1 MAGRLLCKAFDQGVW
16 AGTLSC
22 SLLCACSPDDHA
34 LAPAAER
41 RVLSSQAVRTSAG
54 QNLVPGRGPDGAWQW
69 DTTDRGGLRA
79 ELSPEADG
87 PIRLSSHGH
96 SGVVS
101 MRRVLARPARA
112 ERQGSLLV
120 YHDVWP
126 SIDVVDFAMD
136 QGVEEWVVARPLDG
150 AVDYE
155 LDLPDRWHARQPPGF
170 EGLVEVTDER
180 GVARLR
186 LRADE
191 AWDGAGHRVAV
202 DLALCQERVRL
213 SWRGGQVPPVVV
225 DPAWTSTG
233 SLAQPRSGHSTTLL
247 GTGEVLVAGGYSGG
261 GFTATAEIFDPGTGT
276 FRAAVNTMSTVRY
289 MHTATVLSSGLVLL
303 AGGSKND
310 IAADLF
316 DPRTGT
322 FSTTT
327 GDAQSRSQHTAT
339 LLRDGR
345 VLLAGGMDSHGA
357 LDTAELYDPTDGRFH
372 PAGTLA
378 RGRKSATATLLT
390 SGKVLVVGG
399 CDASGISGCSEVLA
413 STELFDPLTSQ
424 FTPGPPMAS
433 PRRLHT
439 ATLLFDGRV
448 LVAGG
453 DSDHGSYGVVA
464 TEIFDPGGNGGSGS
478 FSPGPD
484 MSVARAYHAASLLPS
499 GDVLLAGGCTGSE
512 CEDDERSTEVFRS
525 SSGTPV
531 FDPGPDLLGR
541 RSLQGMVVLAS
552 GKVLVAGGMLG
563 SDDLLTAEVLEPG
576 AEDERWTQV
585 AASLTAPRAGHSA
598 TLLASGEVLLVGGC
612 RAGTWFCTEDQST
625 AEGFEPEAMW
635 RRSSPSGPWEAV
647 TGSEKFALV
656 GDSGVAR
663 ESHTATML
671 HDGRV
676 VVAGGFKPVAGAGP
690 AMGDVTLFHPDTR
703 SFVQGGPLHLA
714 RGFHT
719 ATLLPSGK
727 VLMAGGCPDWSCTT
741 VFDDVE
747 LWDPAT
753 LQSQPMAPMKAARAE
768 HTATLLLDGKVLIA
782 GGRKVGSERY
792 AVESVEVYDPAGQG
806 QSRMAATL
814 LKARAQHTATLLPNG
829 AVLLAGGTDGG
840 EYLHWAEVFEPW
852 VNGGLGGVRVTGV
865 MTSPR
870 AAHTATLLPSG
881 SVLITGGLRA
891 YPDQADVTLDST
903 EVYDPSAD
911 HGDGAFRLSAP
922 MHRARAGH
930 TATLLPSGDVLVAGG
945 RRAAVDD
952 YDDTA
957 ELWQAAQR
965 PGDDRR
971 PRVLPPS
978 DPVRA
983 GQDSLLAGSRLTG
996 VSEASGGTTWSSAS
1010 NVPIVTW
1017 MPADGSGAMRG
1028 AMLGF
1033 SPDSLSWRPEV
1044 SALLGNG
1051 FVRVVSAGAAS
1062 VGAPVRIVG
1071 ASVSTAC
1078 PSGSG
1083 CDNGLCVDGFCCD
1096 SPCDGVC
1103 ESCASA
1109 ISGGGADGICTPIVQ
1124 GLDPQDECPRQEGS
1138 LCGFTG
1144 ECNGHGGCA
1153 RPSDGDPCGDGGV
1166 CSGMVC
1172 VLETTP
1178 ECVDG
1183 HLLRAADGTEVDCAP
1198 FRCTVEGICL
1208 PSCETSADCTAGY
1221 RCSASSR
1228 CVAATDSSP
1237 GADPVGCDCGT
1248 PGPSRPKLGIGWL
1261 VALLGLLRWTRA
1273 PTRGR
1278 R

>member
-22 SLLCACSPDDHA
+22 SLLCACSPTDA
-34 LAPAAER
+34 SLRPAAQS
-41 RVLSSQAVRTSAG
+41 RVSSQAIRTSVG
-54 QNLVPGRGPDGAWQW
+54 QDVVPGRGPQGDWQW
-69 DTTDRGGLRA
+69 DTTGRGGIRA
-79 ELSPEADG
+79 ELSSEADG
-87 PIRLSSHGH
+87 PIRLSSQGH
-96 SGVVS
+96 PAVVA
-101 MRRVLARPARA
+101 MRRVLARPVRA
-112 ERQGSLLV
+112 QRQGGMLV
-120 YHDVWP
+120 YRHVWRG
-126 SIDVVDFAMD
+126 IDVVDFAVA
-136 QGVEEWVVARPLDG
+136 QGIEEWVVATSLDG

-170 EGLVEVTDER
+170 AGMVEVLDER

-202 DLALCQERVRL
+202 ELALRRNRVQL
-213 SWRGGQVPPVVV
+213 SWRGGQVSPVVV

-247 GTGEVLVAGGYSGG
+247 GTGEVLVAGGYSGS
-261 GFTATAEIFDPGTGT
+261 GFTATAEIYDPRTGT
-276 FRAAVNTMSTVRY
+276 FRAAANTMSSARY

-303 AGGSKND
+303 AGGHKND

-316 DPRTGT
+316 DPWTGM

-327 GDAQSRSQHTAT
+327 GDAQARSQHTAT
-339 LLRDGR
+339 LLHDGR

-357 LDTAELYDPTDGRFH
+357 LETAELYDPADGRFH

-390 SGKVLVVGG
+390 SGKVLVAGG
-399 CDASGISGCSEVLA
+399 CDALGISGCTEVLA
-413 STELFDPLTSQ
+413 STELFDPPTGQ
-424 FTPGPPMAS
+424 FELGPPMAS

-453 DSDHGSYGVVA
+453 DSDNGSYGVVA
-464 TEIFDPGGNGGSGS
+464 TEIYDPAGHGGTGI
-478 FSPGPD
+478 FLPGPD
-484 MSVARAYHAASLLPS
+484 MSAARAYHAASLLPS
-499 GDVLLAGGCTGSE
+499 GDVLLTGGCTGPG
-512 CEDDERSTEVFRS
+512 CEDDQRSTDVFRS
-525 SSGTPV
+525 GSGSPV
-531 FDPGPDLLGR
+531 LDPGPDLVGR
-541 RSLQGMVVLAS
+541 KSLHGMVVLAS
-552 GKVLVAGGMLG
+552 GKVLVAGGMRG
-563 SDDLLTAEVLEPG
+563 SDDLLTAEVFEPG
-576 AEDERWTQV
+576 AGEERWTQT
-585 AASLTAPRAGHSA
+585 ASSLTTARAGHTA
-598 TLLASGEVLLVGGC
+598 TLLPTGEVLLVGGC
-612 RAGTWFCTEDQST
+612 RAGAWFCTEEQST

-635 RRSSPSGPWEAV
+635 RRPSVSGPWEAV
-647 TGSEKFALV
+647 TGSEQFTLV
-656 GDSGVAR
+656 GDTGVAR

-676 VVAGGFKPVAGAGP
+676 VVVGGFEPMAGAGP
-690 AMGDVTLFHPDTR
+690 AMGDVTIYRADTR
-703 SFVQGGPLHLA
+703 TFVQGGPLHLA

-727 VLMAGGCPDWSCTT
+727 VLIAGGCPDWSCTT

-747 LWDPAT
+747 LWDPDT

-768 HTATLLLDGKVLIA
+768 HTATLLLDGKVLMA
-782 GGRKVGSERY
+782 GGRKVGSEHY
-792 AVESVEVYDPAGQG
+792 AVDSVEVYDPAGQG
-806 QSRMAATL
+806 QSRIAATL
-814 LKARAQHTATLLPNG
+814 LKARAQHTATLLANG

-852 VNGGLGGVRVTGV
+852 VEGGLGGVRVTGV
-865 MTSPR
+865 MTSSR

-881 SVLITGGLRA
+881 SVLLAGGLRA

-911 HGDGAFRLSAP
+911 HGDGAFRPSAP

-957 ELWQAAQR
+957 ELWQAGQR
-965 PGDDRR
+965 AGDDVR
-971 PRVLPPS
+971 PRVLPPT
-978 DPVRA
+978 DPVRS
-983 GQDSLLAGSRLTG
+983 GQESLLVGSRLTG

-1010 NVPIVTW
+1010 NVPVLTW
-1017 MPADGSGAMRG
+1017 MPADASGVMIG
-1028 AMLGF
+1028 APIDF
-1033 SPDSLSWRPEV
+1033 DQASLSWRPEV

-1062 VGAPVRIVG
+1062 VGAPVQIVG

-1078 PSGSG
+1078 PTGSG
-1083 CDNGLCVDGFCCD
+1083 CENGLCVDGFCCD

-1109 ISGGGADGICTPIVQ
+1109 ISGSGADGICTPVAP
-1124 GLDPQDECPRQEGS
+1124 GLDPQDECPRQEGA
-1138 LCGFTG
+1138 LCGLTG
-1144 ECNGHGGCA
+1144 ECSGHGQCA
-1153 RPSDGDPCGDGGV
+1153 RPADGDPCGDGGV
-1166 CSGMVC
+1166 CKGMVC

-1178 ECVDG
+1178 ECVDA
-1183 HLLRAADGTEVDCAP
+1183 HLLRSADGTEVDCAP
-1198 FRCTVEGICL
+1198 FRCTAEGVCL